1 MKDIAAYALESLIKA
16 GADKAACKT
25 SRGRRDEFN
34 VEANKFTLMRT
45 LFDDSL
51 QMKVIKDHKK
61 AITVINKLDKDSID
75 RAVADCIAL
84 TSSAQPDEAEDIA
97 EKFENKNFDQRSG
110 GSDMNAL
117 FKRTED
123 FLEQLRDEFPKIVLE
138 SMASEFKSAQTAYV
152 NSNGVKFTNDAEYY
166 FYSTMF
172 SAKDGERSSSFSDS
186 AAVLSSL
193 AKPFMDVGM
202 QRTLL
207 EESVRSLDS
216 RTVDEKFI
224 GKVIVT
230 PACEDMIWHTL
241 LDCFLSDLPMIE
253 GTSRWKD
260 SLGAK
265 VADSKLTFRTSPL
278 HPSAVLGER
287 FTSDGFESH
296 NTDFI
301 RNGVLASF
309 ALSLYGSNKT
319 GKPRAG
325 STAGNIEVAAGDT
338 PLADMIKNVDHGIL
352 LNRFS
357 GASPGPS
364 GDVSG
369 VAKNSFLIEN
379 GKVTDALKET
389 MVSFNIVDALMNIP
403 AISKERC
410 ENGVTVLPWCC
421 FDGITI
427 SGKEGKCFNI
437 AEVYGQS
444 LDFSALLPVIII

>member
-1 MKDIAAYALESLIKA
+1 MKDIAVYALESLIKA
-16 GADKAACKT
+16 GADKAACKAAR
-25 SRGRRDEFN
+25 SRKDEFN

-51 QMKVIKDHKK
+51 HLKVIKDHKK
-61 AITVINKLDKDSID
+61 AVTVVNKLDKDSID
-75 RAVADCIAL
+75 KAVADCIAL
-84 TSSAQPDEAEDIA
+84 TSSAQSDEAEDIA
-97 EKFENKNFDQRSG
+97 GKIENKNFDQRAG
-110 GSDMNAL
+110 GSDMDAL
-117 FKRTED
+117 FKRTKD

-138 SMASEFKSAQTAYV
+138 SMQSEFKSAQTAYV
-152 NSNGVKFTNDAEYY
+152 NSNGVEFASDTEYY

-172 SAKDGERSSSFSDS
+172 SAKDGERSSSFCGSG
-186 AAVLSSL
+186 AVLSSL
-193 AKPFMDVGM
+193 TRPFMDMDM

-207 EESVRSLDS
+207 EESVRSLDT
-216 RTVDEKFI
+216 RMVDEKFT

-241 LDCFLSDLPMIE
+241 LDCFLSDSPMIE

-260 SLGAK
+260 ALGAK

-278 HPSAVLGER
+278 HPSAVAGER
-287 FTSDGFESH
+287 FTSDGFESRD
-296 NTDFI
+296 TDFI
-301 RNGVLASF
+301 RDGVLASF
-309 ALSLYGSNKT
+309 ALSLYGANKT

-325 STAGNIEVAAGDT
+325 NTAFWNIEVAAGDT
-338 PLADMIKNVDHGIL
+338 PLEEMIKSVDRGIL

-357 GASPGPS
+357 GASPGPG

-389 MVSFNIVDALMNIP
+389 MVSFNIVDILMNIP
-403 AISKERC
+403 AISRERC
-410 ENGVTVLPWCC
+410 ENGVTILPWCC

-427 SGKEGKCFNI
+427 SGK
-437 AEVYGQS
+437 
-444 LDFSALLPVIII
+444 